1 MKTLRTTIM
10 VLVAVVALLAVA
22 CGDSEEETVVE
33 PTPEPTVAP
42 TPVPPTPVPPT
53 PEPEPTAE
61 PATDGVPSTGTGD
74 MPTDAMAMTF
84 DVPDFGPETTGQEIA
99 DAFFSPEEI
108 SCITT
113 AMGPEGVQALLAANV
128 LDPAAQGSTEVFGE
142 CLTQENSVTL
152 FLAGFKAAAGGT
164 LDEDTLNC
172 VGNAIAPNYK
182 VLFAGETDPA
192 VMFGIL
198 PCLSPE
204 QMTAL
209 SGLAPQ

>member
-1 MKTLRTTIM
+1 MKTLRTTII
-10 VLVAVVALLAVA
+10 VLVALVALLAVA

-53 PEPEPTAE
+53 PTSEPVMA
-61 PATDGVPSTGTGD
+61 PADSTDG
-74 MPTDAMAMTF
+74 DATAMTF

-113 AMGPEGVQALLAANV
+113 AIGPEGVQALLGANV

-152 FLAGFKAAAGGT
+152 FLAGFKAAAGGAF
-164 LDEDTLNC
+164 DEDTLNC
-172 VGNAIAPNYK
+172 IGNAIAPNYK
-182 VLFAGETDPA
+182 ALFAAETDPA